1 MRSTTH
7 DEGMTDP
14 ILGGGPTPL
23 LTVLVPTRNEAAN
36 VVPLLDRLGVALQGT
51 DAEVLFVDDSDDST
65 PDEVLRA
72 ALTSRLPVRLLHREG
87 EQRRGGLGGAVHAG
101 LKASGS
107 AWVVVMDG
115 DLQHPPE
122 TVPQLLSAGAGTGRT
137 AVADV
142 VVASRHVGG
151 GSSQGLAGWSR
162 VAVSGGA
169 TTLAKLAFP
178 RRLHGTTDPM
188 SGFFAVRRE
197 ALDLEAL
204 RPDGFKILL
213 EVLVRSGRL
222 RVAEVGFTFADRVH
236 GDSKASFLE
245 GLRYLRALIRLR
257 ASTKQA
263 RALAFA
269 AVGVSGIAVNLGLV
283 LLLSGAVGLHY
294 LWAAAL
300 ATQGSSTWNSL
311 LTEHLVF
318 ADRAAP
324 GGRRQRLLRSWLLNN
339 AALLLRL
346 PLLAFL
352 VDGAGLP
359 VLPATF
365 LTLLAAFAGRY
376 SVTDRLIYAPGGK
389 TVTATTTH
397 HTNGV
402 NANAPAEKKEPVDVI
417 VDLTARPRSLPTQ
430 RKYLPHRYDV
440 PGLATI
446 GSEVPLRELEWFRA
460 SSVGR
465 DVDIVIRVG
474 NVGGSPRRRA
484 RMTQHVGPAGV
495 DYEEHLGRLGANF
508 RVELGDRVEV
518 TAGPLLA
525 RSPHVLYTNV
535 IEALLRFQA
544 VSRGRMLLHSACLE
558 IGGRGLLLSART
570 DTGKTGTVLKMLREH
585 GARFLSDD
593 MTILE
598 TDGTARCFPKPLTIS
613 QHTLHA
619 LGITDLTKAE
629 WAKLR
634 VQSRLHSAEGR
645 AFGTFLA
652 EHNLPIMGTNALTQI
667 VVPPPKYDVRRLVEC
682 EVVREVSVSDLFV
695 IERGA
700 PGLHDMSDAQVM
712 QELIENTD
720 DAYGFPPFRYFAP
733 ALVFGQDD
741 YLTLRAKEQAI
752 LRTAL
757 HGIRGRRMVSDTFG
771 WAQGISSLL
780 DIPRQDRQHADDATV
795 QKFPSFLTTD
805 REHLLTG
812 TVD

>member
-1 MRSTTH
+1 MAS
-7 DEGMTDP
+7 P
-14 ILGGGPTPL
+14 SIGGGTTRHV
-23 LTVLVPTRNEAAN
+23 TVLVPTRNEAGN
-36 VVPLLDRLGVALQGT
+36 VAPLLTRLGAALRGV
-51 DAEVLFVDDSDDST
+51 DAEVLFVDDSDDDT
-65 PDEVLRA
+65 PAEVLRTGKLSA
-72 ALTSRLPVRLLHREG
+72 LPVRLLHRVGDE
-87 EQRRGGLGGAVHAG
+87 RRGGLGGAVHAG
-101 LKASGS
+101 LRASSGR
-107 AWVVVMDG
+107 WVVVMDG

-122 TVPQLLSAGAGTGRT
+122 TVPELLRAGTD
-137 AVADV
+137 ADV

-151 GSSQGLAGWSR
+151 GSNQGLGGWSR
-162 VAVSGGA
+162 VAVSGSA

-178 RRLHGTTDPM
+178 RCLHGTSDPM

-197 ALDLEAL
+197 ALDLAAL

-213 EVLVRSGRL
+213 EVLVRSGKL
-222 RVAEVGFTFADRVH
+222 RVAEVGFTFADRLN
-236 GDSKASFLE
+236 GESKASFRE
-245 GLRYLRALIRLR
+245 GLRYLRALARLR
-257 ASTKQA
+257 ASTKRA

-269 AVGVSGIAVNLGLV
+269 AVGASGIVVNLALV
-283 LLLSGAVGLHY
+283 LLLASGLGLHY

-318 ADRAAP
+318 ADRAEP
-324 GGRRQRLLRSWLLNN
+324 GGRRQRLVRSWLLNN

-346 PLLAFL
+346 PLLALL
-352 VDGAGLP
+352 VDGAQMA

-365 LTLLAAFAGRY
+365 ITLLAAFAGRF
-376 SVTDRLIYAPGGK
+376 SVTDRLIYAPGGS
-389 TVTATTTH
+389 VTATTERK
-397 HTNGV
+397 
-402 NANAPAEKKEPVDVI
+402 EKKEPVDVV
-417 VDLTARPRSLPTQ
+417 VDLTDRPTKLSVPQHVR
-430 RKYLPHRYDV
+430 YLPHRYNV

-446 GSEVPLRELEWFRA
+446 GSDVPLRELEWFRA

-465 DVDIVIRVG
+465 DVDIAVRIG
-474 NVGGSPRRRA
+474 AVGGSPRRRA

-495 DYEEHLGRLGANF
+495 AYEEHLGRLGANF
-508 RVELGDRVEV
+508 SVELGDRIEV
-518 TAGPLLA
+518 VAGPLLA

-619 LGITDLTKAE
+619 LGINDLSKAE
-629 WAKLR
+629 WRKLR
-634 VQSRLHSAEGR
+634 VQSRLHSKEGR

-667 VVPPPKYDVRRLVEC
+667 MIPPPKYDVRRLLEC
-682 EVVREVSVSDLFV
+682 EIVEEVGVTDLFV
-695 IERGA
+695 IERGT
-700 PGLHDMSDAQVM
+700 PGLESMDEAQVL

-733 ALVFGQDD
+733 ALVFGEDD

-752 LRTAL
+752 LGKAL
-757 HGIRGRRMVSDTFG
+757 QGIRGRRMVSDSFS
-771 WAQGISSLL
+771 WAQDISALL
-780 DIPRQDRQHADDATV
+780 DAPRSERENADQATV
-795 QKFPSFLTTD
+795 QAIRSYLGD
-805 REHLLTG
+805 QRDGSELLTG

>member
-1 MRSTTH
+1 MRSTTQ
-7 DEGMTDP
+7 DEAVPDLA
-14 ILGGGPTPL
+14 LGGGPTRQV
-23 LTVLVPTRNEAAN
+23 TVLVPTRNEAAN
-36 VVPLLDRLGVALQGT
+36 VQPLLDRLGVALRGV
-51 DAEVLFVDDSDDST
+51 DAEVLFVDDSDDGT
-65 PDEVLRA
+65 PAEVLRA
-72 ALTSRLPVRLLHREG
+72 GKVAALPVRLLHREG
-87 EQRRGGLGGAVHAG
+87 SERRGGLGGAVHAG
-101 LKASGS
+101 LRASSG

-122 TVPQLLSAGAGTGRT
+122 TVPELLAAGAD
-137 AVADV
+137 ADV

-151 GSSQGLAGWSR
+151 GSSEGLASWSR

-169 TTLAKLAFP
+169 TALAKLAFP
-178 RRLHGTTDPM
+178 RCLHGTSDPM

-197 ALDLEAL
+197 ALDLQAL
-204 RPDGFKILL
+204 RPDGFKVLL

-222 RVAEVGFTFADRVH
+222 RVAEVGFTFADRLH
-236 GDSKASFLE
+236 GDSKASLSE
-245 GLRYLRALIRLR
+245 GLRYLRALLRLR
-257 ASTKQA
+257 ASTKRA

-269 AVGVSGIAVNLGLV
+269 AVGASGIVVNLGLV
-283 LLLSGAVGLHY
+283 LLLSSGLGLHY

-300 ATQGSSTWNSL
+300 ATQASSTWNSL

-318 ADRAAP
+318 ADRAGPA
-324 GGRRQRLLRSWLLNN
+324 GRRQRLVRSWLLNN

-346 PLLAFL
+346 PLLALL
-352 VDGAGLP
+352 VDGAGLA

-365 LTLLAAFAGRY
+365 LTLLAAFAGRF
-376 SVTDRLIYAPGGK
+376 SVTDRLIYAPGG
-389 TVTATTTH
+389 TAVTATTERT
-397 HTNGV
+397 V
-402 NANAPAEKKEPVDVI
+402 KKEPVDVVI
-417 VDLTARPRSLPTQ
+417 DLAERPRSLPTAGS
-430 RKYLPHRYDV
+430 RKMLPHRYEV

-446 GSEVPLRELEWFRA
+446 GSDVPLRELEWFRA
-460 SSVGR
+460 PHVGR
-465 DVDIVIRVG
+465 DVDIAVRIG
-474 NVGGSPRRRA
+474 NVGGTPRRRA

-495 DYEEHLGRLGANF
+495 AYEEHLGRLGANF
-508 RVELGDRVEV
+508 RVELGDPIEV

-558 IGGRGLLLSART
+558 VDGRGLLLSART

-585 GARFLSDD
+585 NARFLSDD

-598 TDGTARCFPKPLTIS
+598 QDGTARCFPKPLTIS

-619 LGITDLTKAE
+619 LGINDLTRGE

-634 VQSRLHSAEGR
+634 VQSRLHSKEGR

-682 EVVREVSVSDLFV
+682 EVVAEVGVTDLFV
-695 IERGA
+695 IERGT
-700 PGLHDMSDAQVM
+700 PGLEDMDEGQVM

-720 DAYGFPPFRYFAP
+720 DAYGFPPFKYFAP
-733 ALVFGQDD
+733 ALVFGEDD
-741 YLTLRAKEQAI
+741 YLTLRAKEQGI

-757 HGIRGRRMVSDTFG
+757 SGIAGRRMTSDSFS
-771 WAQGISSLL
+771 WAQDISALL
-780 DIPRQDRQHADDATV
+780 SGGASALAAADQGTV
-795 QKFPSFLTTD
+795 QNLRDYLGGQAPTRVPAE
-805 REHLLTG
+805 RELLTG

>member
-1 MRSTTH
+1 MRTT
-7 DEGMTDP
+7 EREENAYELGTA
-14 ILGGGPTPL
+14 GGGGRL
-23 LTVLVPTRNEAAN
+23 VTVLVPTRNEAAN
-36 VVPLLDRLGVALQGT
+36 VLPLLDRLGRALQGR
-51 DAEVLFVDDSDDST
+51 DAEVLFVDDSDDGT
-65 PDEVLRA
+65 PEEVLRA
-72 ALTSRLPVRLLHREG
+72 GSLAALPVRLLHRKPADR
-87 EQRRGGLGGAVHAG
+87 QGGLGGAVHAG
-101 LKASGS
+101 LRASS
-107 AWVVVMDG
+107 SRWVVVMDG

-122 TVPQLLSAGAGTGRT
+122 SVPALLDA
-137 AVADV
+137 AVDADV
-142 VVASRHVGG
+142 VVASRHVGD
-151 GSSQGLAGWSR
+151 GSSDGLAGWSR
-162 VAVSGGA
+162 VAISGGA
-169 TTLAKLAFP
+169 TTLAKLVFP
-178 RRLHGTTDPM
+178 RSLHGTSDPM

-197 ALDLEAL
+197 AVDLESL

-213 EVLVRSGRL
+213 ELLVRSGRL
-222 RVAEVGFTFADRVH
+222 RVREVGFTFADRLN
-236 GDSKASFLE
+236 GESKASFSE
-245 GLRYLRALIRLR
+245 GLRYLRALLRLR
-257 ASTKQA
+257 ASTKRA

-269 AVGVSGIAVNLGLV
+269 TVGASGIAVNLGLV
-283 LLLSGAVGLHY
+283 ALLVSGLGVHY

-318 ADRAAP
+318 ADRAEP
-324 GGRRQRLLRSWLLNN
+324 EGRRQRLFRSWLLNN

-346 PLLAFL
+346 PLLVVL
-352 VDGAGLP
+352 VDLAG
-359 VLPATF
+359 VAVVPATF
-365 LTLLAAFAGRY
+365 VTLLAAFAGRF
-376 SVTDRLIYAPGGK
+376 SVTDRLIYAPRGS
-389 TVTATTTH
+389 TVTTTADRT
-397 HTNGV
+397 
-402 NANAPAEKKEPVDVI
+402 AKKEPVDVI
-417 VDLTARPRSLPTQ
+417 VDLTARQTVPRQ
-430 RKYLPHRYDV
+430 RKMLKHRYDV
-440 PGLATI
+440 PGLATV
-446 GSEVPLRELEWFRA
+446 GSDVPLRELEWFR
-460 SSVGR
+460 SSSLGR
-465 DVDIVIRVG
+465 DVDISVVVG

-508 RVELGDRVEV
+508 RVDLGTRIEV

-558 IGGRGLLLSART
+558 LDGRGLLLSART

-598 TDGTARCFPKPLTIS
+598 QDGTARCFPKPLTIS

-619 LGITDLTKAE
+619 LGINDLTRGE

-634 VQSRLHSAEGR
+634 VQSRLHSKEGR

-682 EVVREVSVSDLFV
+682 EVLEQVAVTDLFV
-695 IERGA
+695 IERG
-700 PGLHDMSDAQVM
+700 PEGLQPMSEGQVL

-720 DAYGFPPFRYFAP
+720 DAYGFPPFKYFAP
-733 ALVFGQDD
+733 ALVFGDDD
-741 YLTLRAKEQAI
+741 YLMLRTKEESI

-757 HGIRGRRMVSDTFG
+757 QGIEGRRMTSDNFS
-771 WAQGISSLL
+771 WATDISTLL
-780 DIPRQDRQHADDATV
+780 SSTPAAETAAADALTV
-795 QKFPSFLTTD
+795 TALRSFLDDQPTGRSAGGVELD
-805 REHLLTG
+805 ELLTG